1 VVGVV
6 QADADQL
13 ADMGDGRADAHA
25 GLDLRQAQ
33 RVNGAQFIERP
44 RIEHPRADIED
55 VLRQVA
61 QAAISGDQ
69 RRFLLAHRAIAQQFH
84 ALFSGCSARTRTPL
98 ISPST
103 SNRRGTY
110 LSPWPSI
117 LASMKVWYTA
127 SETMPVVGV
136 SLVSSV

>member
-1 VVGVV
+1 LQLPVGAVGH
-6 QADADQL
+6 AAP
-13 ADMGDGRADAHA
+13 HA
-25 GLDLRQAQ
+25 GLALRRAH
-33 RVNGAQFIERP
+33 RVNGTQCFARP
-44 RIEHPRADIED
+44 RTEPPRADIED
-55 VLRQVA
+55 MLRQVA

-84 ALFSGCSARTRTPL
+84 ALFSDCSARTRTPL

-103 SNRRGTY
+103 SNRHGTY